1 MRRVLNL
8 IKKFC
13 HTPGKKTCAERN
25 ENNLTISY
33 AFRVSLSH
41 SLSKNVRVGPFVDS
55 HELLRDQ

>member
-1 MRRVLNL
+1 MRRVFNL

-33 AFRVSLSH
+33 AFRVSLS
-41 SLSKNVRVGPFVDS
+41 LSKNVRVGPFVDS